1 MNMDCNT
8 ELHEIMF
15 EKTWTA
21 LQKRAVEMG
30 LVIVAT
36 NLKNGKKY
44 LQLTPEGERWRK
56 FGQRHPVKDW
66 AWLNDL

>member
-44 LQLTPEGERWRK
+44 LQLTP
-56 FGQRHPVKDW
+56 
-66 AWLNDL
+66 